1 MSGFKRLYRGENDYD
16 FRKLWRIGVPLSIIF
31 VILSIVSLATREL
44 NLGID
49 FEGGG
54 VWEVPAQDFSVG
66 EARDA
71 MGSVGESEA
80 KIQTLTNSSGDTIV
94 RIQAGA
100 DSVNRSGEITE
111 TLADAAGIDANE
123 IGVSTVG
130 PSWGKNIT
138 DKAVRALVVFFV
150 ILGIYIALTL
160 EWRMAIGALIAVAHD
175 IIISVGVYSIFQIE
189 VTPPPWWR
197 SSPSSAS
204 RSTTPSSCS
213 TRCRRTRRA
222 SAWSAGPPT
231 PAIMN
236 LSLNQTLM
244 RSINTTLVT
253 IVPVLSIL
261 LIGAVL
267 LGAVTLEEFGFAL
280 LVGLISGAYSSVF
293 VAASR
298 SWPGSRSASP
308 ATERCGSAWR
318 RPTAGRCRSPAS
330 ATASS
335 SSLRTAAGQRDD
347 AADGQAGEPR
357 LGRRIVERRCGR
369 GTGGGGRRRRRSRP
383 GPARRRSADA
393 ASEGLARPT

>member
-1 MSGFKRLYRGENDYD
+1 MSGFKRLYRGENDID
-16 FRKLWRIGVPLSIIF
+16 FRKVWRIGIPLSIVF
-31 VILSIVSLATREL
+31 VILSILSLATREL

-66 EARDA
+66 DARDA

-111 TLADAAGIDANE
+111 TLADAAGVDANE
-123 IGVSTVG
+123 ISVSTVG

-138 DKAVRALVVFFV
+138 DKATRALLVFFV

-175 IIISVGVYSIFQIE
+175 IIISVGVYSIFQLE
-189 VTPPPWWR
+189 VTPATVVAFLTILGFSLYDTIVVFDKVKENQTR
-197 SSPSSAS
+197 IGLAN
-204 RSTTPSSCS
+204 RTTY
-213 TRCRRTRRA
+213 T
-222 SAWSAGPPT
+222 GL
-231 PAIMN
+231 MN
-236 LSLNQTLM
+236 LSLNQTIM
-244 RSINTTLVT
+244 RSINTTFVT

-280 LVGLISGAYSSVF
+280 LVGLISGAYSSVV
-293 VAASR
+293 VAASLV
-298 SWPGSRSASP
+298 A
-308 ATERCGSAWR
+308 ALKEREPRNRALRDRLEKAYGGPVPVTGIR
-318 RPTAGRCRSPAS
+318 H
-330 ATASS
+330 ASS
-335 SSLRTAAGQRDD
+335 SSLRTAVV
-347 AADGQAGEPR
+347 AASTS
-357 LGRRIVERRCGR
+357 
-369 GTGGGGRRRRRSRP
+369 TGGGRASSGVGAGALTAQSPTSTTAIPPRP
-383 GPARRRSADA
+383 RKKKKR
-393 ASEGLARPT
+393 

>member
-1 MSGFKRLYRGENDYD
+1 MSGFKRLYRGENDID
-16 FRKLWRIGVPLSIIF
+16 FRKVWRIGIPLSIVF
-31 VILSIVSLATREL
+31 VILSILSLATREL

-66 EARDA
+66 DARDA

-80 KIQTLTNSSGDTIV
+80 KIQTLTNPSGDTIV

-123 IGVSTVG
+123 ISVSTVG

-138 DKAVRALVVFFV
+138 DKATRALLVFFV

-175 IIISVGVYSIFQIE
+175 IIISVGVYSIFQLE
-189 VTPPPWWR
+189 VTPATVVAFLTILGFSLYDTIVVFDKVKENQTR
-197 SSPSSAS
+197 IGLAN
-204 RSTTPSSCS
+204 RTTY
-213 TRCRRTRRA
+213 T
-222 SAWSAGPPT
+222 GL
-231 PAIMN
+231 MN
-236 LSLNQTLM
+236 LSLNQTIM
-244 RSINTTLVT
+244 RSINTTFVT

-280 LVGLISGAYSSVF
+280 LVGLISGAYSSVV
-293 VAASR
+293 VAASLV
-298 SWPGSRSASP
+298 A
-308 ATERCGSAWR
+308 ALKEREPRNRALRDRLEKAYGGPVPVTGIR
-318 RPTAGRCRSPAS
+318 H
-330 ATASS
+330 ASS
-335 SSLRTAAGQRDD
+335 SSLRTAVV
-347 AADGQAGEPR
+347 AASTS
-357 LGRRIVERRCGR
+357 
-369 GTGGGGRRRRRSRP
+369 TGGGRASSGVGTGAVTAQSPTSTTAIPPRP
-383 GPARRRSADA
+383 RKKKKR
-393 ASEGLARPT
+393 

>member
-1 MSGFKRLYRGENDYD
+1 MSGLKRLYRGENDID
-16 FRKLWRIGVPLSIIF
+16 FRKIWRIGIPLSIVF

-111 TLADAAGIDANE
+111 TLADAAGVDANE
-123 IGVSTVG
+123 ISVSTVG

-138 DKAVRALVVFFV
+138 DKATRALLVFFV

-175 IIISVGVYSIFQIE
+175 IIISVGVYSIFQLE
-189 VTPPPWWR
+189 VTPATVVAFLTILGFSLYDTIVVFDKVKENQTR
-197 SSPSSAS
+197 IGLAN
-204 RSTTPSSCS
+204 RTTY
-213 TRCRRTRRA
+213 T
-222 SAWSAGPPT
+222 GL
-231 PAIMN
+231 MN
-236 LSLNQTLM
+236 LSLNQTIM
-244 RSINTTLVT
+244 RSINTTFVT

-280 LVGLISGAYSSVF
+280 LVGLISGAYSSVV
-293 VAASR
+293 VAASLV
-298 SWPGSRSASP
+298 A
-308 ATERCGSAWR
+308 ALKEREPRNRALRDRLEKAYGGPVPVTGIR
-318 RPTAGRCRSPAS
+318 H
-330 ATASS
+330 ASS
-335 SSLRTAAGQRDD
+335 SSLRTAVV
-347 AADGQAGEPR
+347 AASTS
-357 LGRRIVERRCGR
+357 
-369 GTGGGGRRRRRSRP
+369 TGGGRASSGAGAGAVTAQSPTSTTAIPPRP
-383 GPARRRSADA
+383 RKKKKR
-393 ASEGLARPT
+393 

>member
-1 MSGFKRLYRGENDYD
+1 MSGFKRLYRGENDID
-16 FRKLWRIGVPLSIIF
+16 FRKVWRIGIPLSIVF
-31 VILSIVSLATREL
+31 VILSILSLATREL

-54 VWEVPAQDFSVG
+54 VWEVPAQDFPVG

-123 IGVSTVG
+123 ISVSTVG

-138 DKAVRALVVFFV
+138 DKATRALLVFFV

-175 IIISVGVYSIFQIE
+175 IIISVGVYSIFQLE
-189 VTPPPWWR
+189 VTPATVVAFLTILGFSLYDTIVVFDKVKENQTR
-197 SSPSSAS
+197 IGLAN
-204 RSTTPSSCS
+204 RTTY
-213 TRCRRTRRA
+213 T
-222 SAWSAGPPT
+222 GL
-231 PAIMN
+231 MN
-236 LSLNQTLM
+236 LSLNQTIM
-244 RSINTTLVT
+244 RSINTTFVT

-280 LVGLISGAYSSVF
+280 LVGLISGAYSSVV
-293 VAASR
+293 VAASLV
-298 SWPGSRSASP
+298 A
-308 ATERCGSAWR
+308 ALKEREPRNRALRDRLEKAYGGPVPVTGIR
-318 RPTAGRCRSPAS
+318 H
-330 ATASS
+330 ASS
-335 SSLRTAAGQRDD
+335 SSLRTAVV
-347 AADGQAGEPR
+347 AASTS
-357 LGRRIVERRCGR
+357 
-369 GTGGGGRRRRRSRP
+369 TGGGRASSGVGTGAVTAQSPTSTTAIPPRP
-383 GPARRRSADA
+383 RKKKKR
-393 ASEGLARPT
+393 

>member
-1 MSGFKRLYRGENDYD
+1 MSGFKRLYRGENDID
-16 FRKLWRIGVPLSIIF
+16 FRKVWRIGIPLSIVF
-31 VILSIVSLATREL
+31 VILSILSLATREL

-54 VWEVPAQDFSVG
+54 VWEVPAQDFPVG

-123 IGVSTVG
+123 ISVSTVG

-138 DKAVRALVVFFV
+138 DKATRALLVFFV

-175 IIISVGVYSIFQIE
+175 IIISVGVYSIFQLE
-189 VTPPPWWR
+189 VTPATVVAFLTILGFSLYDTIVVFDKVKENQTR
-197 SSPSSAS
+197 IGLAN
-204 RSTTPSSCS
+204 RTTY
-213 TRCRRTRRA
+213 T
-222 SAWSAGPPT
+222 GL
-231 PAIMN
+231 MN
-236 LSLNQTLM
+236 LSLNQTIM
-244 RSINTTLVT
+244 RSINTTFVT

-280 LVGLISGAYSSVF
+280 LVGLISGAYSSVV
-293 VAASR
+293 VAAS
-298 SWPGSRSASP
+298 WVA
-308 ATERCGSAWR
+308 ALKEREPRNRALRDRLEKAYGGPVPVTGIR
-318 RPTAGRCRSPAS
+318 H
-330 ATASS
+330 ASS
-335 SSLRTAAGQRDD
+335 SSLRTAVV
-347 AADGQAGEPR
+347 AASTS
-357 LGRRIVERRCGR
+357 
-369 GTGGGGRRRRRSRP
+369 TGGGRASSGVGTGAVTAQSPTSTTAIPPRP
-383 GPARRRSADA
+383 RKKKKR
-393 ASEGLARPT
+393 

>member
-1 MSGFKRLYRGENDYD
+1 MSGFKRLYRGENDID
-16 FRKLWRIGVPLSIIF
+16 FRKVWRIGIPLSIVF
-31 VILSIVSLATREL
+31 VILSILSLATREL

-66 EARDA
+66 DARDA

-123 IGVSTVG
+123 ISVSTVG

-138 DKAVRALVVFFV
+138 DKATRALLVFFV

-175 IIISVGVYSIFQIE
+175 IIISVGVYSIFQLE
-189 VTPPPWWR
+189 VTPATVVAFLTILGFSLYDTIVVFDKVKENQTR
-197 SSPSSAS
+197 IGLAN
-204 RSTTPSSCS
+204 RTTY
-213 TRCRRTRRA
+213 T
-222 SAWSAGPPT
+222 GL
-231 PAIMN
+231 MN
-236 LSLNQTLM
+236 LSLNQTIM
-244 RSINTTLVT
+244 RSINTTFVT

-280 LVGLISGAYSSVF
+280 LVGLISGAYSSVV
-293 VAASR
+293 VAASLV
-298 SWPGSRSASP
+298 A
-308 ATERCGSAWR
+308 ALKEREHMNF
-318 RPTAGRCRSPAS
+318 
-330 ATASS
+330 
-335 SSLRTAAGQRDD
+335 L
-347 AADGQAGEPR
+347 
-357 LGRRIVERRCGR
+357 LIMM
-369 GTGGGGRRRRRSRP
+369 
-383 GPARRRSADA
+383 
-393 ASEGLARPT
+393 

>member
-1 MSGFKRLYRGENDYD
+1 MSGFKRLYRGENDID
-16 FRKLWRIGVPLSIIF
+16 FRKVWRIGIPLSIVF
-31 VILSIVSLATREL
+31 VILSILSLATREL

-123 IGVSTVG
+123 ISVSTVG

-138 DKAVRALVVFFV
+138 DKATRALLVFFV

-175 IIISVGVYSIFQIE
+175 IIISVGVYSIFQLE
-189 VTPPPWWR
+189 VTPATVVAFLTILGFSLYDTIVVFDKVKENQTR
-197 SSPSSAS
+197 IGLAN
-204 RSTTPSSCS
+204 RTTY
-213 TRCRRTRRA
+213 T
-222 SAWSAGPPT
+222 GL
-231 PAIMN
+231 MN
-236 LSLNQTLM
+236 LSLNQTIM
-244 RSINTTLVT
+244 RSINTTFVT

-280 LVGLISGAYSSVF
+280 LVGLISGAYSSVV
-293 VAASR
+293 VAASLV
-298 SWPGSRSASP
+298 A
-308 ATERCGSAWR
+308 ALKEREPRNRALRDRLEKAYGGPVPVTGIR
-318 RPTAGRCRSPAS
+318 H
-330 ATASS
+330 ASS
-335 SSLRTAAGQRDD
+335 SSLRTAVV
-347 AADGQAGEPR
+347 AASTS
-357 LGRRIVERRCGR
+357 
-369 GTGGGGRRRRRSRP
+369 TGGGRASSGVGAGAVTAQSPTSTTAIPPRP
-383 GPARRRSADA
+383 RKKKKR
-393 ASEGLARPT
+393 

>member
-1 MSGFKRLYRGENDYD
+1 MSGFKRLYRGENDID
-16 FRKLWRIGVPLSIIF
+16 FRKVWRIGIPLSIVF
-31 VILSIVSLATREL
+31 VILSILSLATREL

-66 EARDA
+66 DARDA

-123 IGVSTVG
+123 ISVSTVG

-138 DKAVRALVVFFV
+138 DKATRALLVFFV

-175 IIISVGVYSIFQIE
+175 IIISVGVYSIFQLE
-189 VTPPPWWR
+189 VTPATVVAFLTILGFSLYDTIVVFDKVKENQTR
-197 SSPSSAS
+197 IGLAN
-204 RSTTPSSCS
+204 RTTY
-213 TRCRRTRRA
+213 T
-222 SAWSAGPPT
+222 GL
-231 PAIMN
+231 MN
-236 LSLNQTLM
+236 LSLNQTIM
-244 RSINTTLVT
+244 RSINTTFVT

-280 LVGLISGAYSSVF
+280 LVGLISGAYSSVV
-293 VAASR
+293 VAASLV
-298 SWPGSRSASP
+298 A
-308 ATERCGSAWR
+308 ALKEREPRNRALRDRLEKAYGGPVPVTGIR
-318 RPTAGRCRSPAS
+318 H
-330 ATASS
+330 ASS
-335 SSLRTAAGQRDD
+335 SSLRTAVV
-347 AADGQAGEPR
+347 AASTS
-357 LGRRIVERRCGR
+357 
-369 GTGGGGRRRRRSRP
+369 TGGGRASSGVGAGAVTAQSPTSTTAIPPRP
-383 GPARRRSADA
+383 RKKKKR
-393 ASEGLARPT
+393 

>member
-1 MSGFKRLYRGENDYD
+1 MSGFKRLYRGENDID
-16 FRKLWRIGVPLSIIF
+16 FRKVWRIGIPLSIVF
-31 VILSIVSLATREL
+31 VILSILSLATREL

-66 EARDA
+66 DARDA

-123 IGVSTVG
+123 ISVSTVG

-138 DKAVRALVVFFV
+138 DKATRALLVFFV

-175 IIISVGVYSIFQIE
+175 IIISVGVYSIFQLE
-189 VTPPPWWR
+189 VTPATVVAFLTILGFSLYDTIVVFDKVKENQTR
-197 SSPSSAS
+197 IGLAN
-204 RSTTPSSCS
+204 RTTY
-213 TRCRRTRRA
+213 T
-222 SAWSAGPPT
+222 GL
-231 PAIMN
+231 MN
-236 LSLNQTLM
+236 LSLNQTIM
-244 RSINTTLVT
+244 RSINTTFVT

-280 LVGLISGAYSSVF
+280 LVGLISGAYSSVV
-293 VAASR
+293 VAASLV
-298 SWPGSRSASP
+298 A
-308 ATERCGSAWR
+308 ALKEREPRNRALRDRLEKAYGGPVPVTGIR
-318 RPTAGRCRSPAS
+318 H
-330 ATASS
+330 ASS
-335 SSLRTAAGQRDD
+335 SSLRTAVV
-347 AADGQAGEPR
+347 AASTS
-357 LGRRIVERRCGR
+357 
-369 GTGGGGRRRRRSRP
+369 TGGGRASSGAGAGAVTAQSPTSTTAIPPRP
-383 GPARRRSADA
+383 RKKKKR
-393 ASEGLARPT
+393 

>member
-1 MSGFKRLYRGENDYD
+1 MSGFKRLYRGENDID
-16 FRKLWRIGVPLSIIF
+16 FRKVWRIGIPLSIVF
-31 VILSIVSLATREL
+31 VILSILSLATREL

-66 EARDA
+66 DARDA

-123 IGVSTVG
+123 ISVSTVG

-138 DKAVRALVVFFV
+138 DKATRALLVFFV

-175 IIISVGVYSIFQIE
+175 IIISVGVYSIFQLE
-189 VTPPPWWR
+189 VTPATVVAFLTILGFSLYDTIVVFDKVKENQTR
-197 SSPSSAS
+197 IGLAN
-204 RSTTPSSCS
+204 RTTY
-213 TRCRRTRRA
+213 T
-222 SAWSAGPPT
+222 GL
-231 PAIMN
+231 MN
-236 LSLNQTLM
+236 LSLNQTIM
-244 RSINTTLVT
+244 RSINTTFVT

-280 LVGLISGAYSSVF
+280 LVGLISGAYSSVV
-293 VAASR
+293 VAASLV
-298 SWPGSRSASP
+298 A
-308 ATERCGSAWR
+308 ALKEREPRNRALRDRLEKAYGGPVPVTGIR
-318 RPTAGRCRSPAS
+318 H
-330 ATASS
+330 ASS
-335 SSLRTAAGQRDD
+335 SSLRTAVV
-347 AADGQAGEPR
+347 AASTS
-357 LGRRIVERRCGR
+357 
-369 GTGGGGRRRRRSRP
+369 TGGGRASSGVGAGALTAQSPTSTTAIPPRP
-383 GPARRRSADA
+383 RKKKKR
-393 ASEGLARPT
+393 

>member
-1 MSGFKRLYRGENDYD
+1 MSGFKRLYRGENDID
-16 FRKLWRIGVPLSIIF
+16 FRKVWRIGIPLSILF
-31 VILSIVSLATREL
+31 VILSILSLATREL

-54 VWEVPAQDFSVG
+54 VWEVPAQDFSIG

-123 IGVSTVG
+123 ISVSTVG

-138 DKAVRALVVFFV
+138 DKATRALLVFFV

-175 IIISVGVYSIFQIE
+175 IIISVGVYSIFQLE
-189 VTPPPWWR
+189 VTPATVVAFLTILGFSLYDTIVVFDKVKENQTR
-197 SSPSSAS
+197 IGLAN
-204 RSTTPSSCS
+204 RTTY
-213 TRCRRTRRA
+213 T
-222 SAWSAGPPT
+222 GL
-231 PAIMN
+231 MN
-236 LSLNQTLM
+236 LSLNQTIM
-244 RSINTTLVT
+244 RSINTTFVT

-280 LVGLISGAYSSVF
+280 LVGLISGAYSSVV
-293 VAASR
+293 VAASLV
-298 SWPGSRSASP
+298 A
-308 ATERCGSAWR
+308 ALKEREPRNRALRDRLEKAYGGPVPVTGIR
-318 RPTAGRCRSPAS
+318 H
-330 ATASS
+330 ASS
-335 SSLRTAAGQRDD
+335 SSLRTAVV
-347 AADGQAGEPR
+347 AASTS
-357 LGRRIVERRCGR
+357 
-369 GTGGGGRRRRRSRP
+369 TGGGRASSGVGTGAVTAQSPTSTTAIPPRP
-383 GPARRRSADA
+383 RKKKKR
-393 ASEGLARPT
+393 